1 MSGDINTKLRYLG
14 KLGTIEVLMGEIVE
28 YVNTYY
34 IEYST
39 FIHNTMP
46 QFSSTAKNFDL
57 HTNLSQQLSG
67 EKFSGISFF

>member
-1 MSGDINTKLRYLG
+1 
-14 KLGTIEVLMGEIVE
+14 MGGIVE